1 MAIRNSISWA
11 RISNPRSGHNRF
23 HLARR
28 LVRVLCGA
36 AAFLMVFP
44 HLSTLATARIPASQN
59 VKHPPLRLLTKVE
72 EIRNL
77 SREESARGYSVH
89 VQAVVTFADLDRQ
102 ILFVQDRTGG
112 IFVDVPLESG
122 LSLKAGEL
130 VDIKGSTEVPDFAPD
145 LGKARISIVGHSA
158 LPTPIRL
165 SAESLESVTM
175 DCMWVEV
182 EGVVRS
188 LEVKGVSQYARQY
201 WEQDISTPKFR
212 TPNPMTLVRV
222 IVAVG
227 HSRIPVYVLHSQ
239 ALNPESYLGA
249 RVRVRGVRGSFFNQ
263 KNQVVGV
270 NLFVPGL
277 AQIQVVEAPPPIAA
291 VAMSSLMQYTAHGT
305 LNQRVKVEGV
315 VTLQDPGRALFI
327 ASAGSSTR
335 VETRQGEAFN
345 PGDYVEVVG
354 FPTMGDFSPLLED
367 ATVHRLRPGPE
378 VSPAPITAEKALT
391 AEGDGDLVRIDGR
404 LVGAGVAPE
413 GATWALEAGSVPFL
427 ARLPATSL
435 ANRKLPPIGEGSLL
449 RLTGVCVV
457 NADQNGRP
465 ISFEILL
472 RSPRDVMVLE
482 SPDWWTARRAL
493 TVLGLLL
500 VVVLFVLGWVY
511 LLRRQ
516 VNQQA
521 ELIRQKTAAEVAI
534 AKRFEY
540 VARATD
546 DALWE
551 VDLVTGT
558 FWASPTFT
566 ATYGSLPERI
576 PVDPA
581 AMAEGVHPDDRAKVV
596 GGISAAVQNRQTKWE
611 AECRL
616 RCLDGSYANVYARA
630 YIERDDGGRPKR
642 LIGALTDIT
651 ARKRAEE
658 ELRVSRQLL
667 QTTLYSLRDAVFI
680 LSFDKAEIL
689 DCNPAATEIF
699 GYSRGEMVG
708 RDTHFLHVDEAALL
722 EFRKRL
728 TAAVAEKGYL
738 QQFEFRMRRKG
749 GTIFPSSHSVTPL
762 RDNQGNDTGWV
773 SLVQDIAERK
783 RTEEALLL
791 SERRYR
797 DFVSHSHEAV
807 WRLEFDEPIPAG
819 LPEDEQ
825 VDRFIRHAYVAE
837 CNDAFACLWGTTQ
850 AKDVIGKHMKD
861 NPAFLE
867 QRVASIRMSAQ
878 AGWRSLTI
886 EYQGVDQTGNP
897 LTLLRTTVPIVENG
911 RLVRV
916 WGISHDLT
924 ELKRTEEALRQS
936 EERYRTLFENAT
948 VGIYRTTPGGRI
960 LMANPALMRMLGYER
975 FEELSARN
983 LEEEGFEPSY
993 PRRSF
998 REEIEREGVVRGLE
1012 VAWVKHD
1019 GSVIHV
1025 RESSRAICGEDGRVL
1040 YYDGVAEDITERKE
1054 AERRQN
1060 LAAEILGI
1068 LNRAGTLLGTIN
1080 EILRVVRQETGF
1092 DAVGVRL
1099 REGQDYPFFVQ
1110 EGFSEEFVRRENP
1123 LCSRGRDGRLLCDA
1137 DGHPLLECTCGLVL
1151 SGRTDPAHPLFTPG
1165 GSCWCNDT
1173 TPLLELP
1180 VEQDPRRQPR
1190 NRCIKEGY
1198 KSVAL
1203 IPIRMGDEIVG
1214 LLQLNDHHPDRF
1226 NADSIRFFEGIGTSI
1241 GVALARR
1248 QDAEAL
1254 RASEAEFRQSF
1265 DLSPVGTVM
1274 VGVDRRLIR
1283 CNPAFCRM
1291 LGYAEEEL
1299 RGKDFLEITHPD
1311 DIEIARQKMRAL
1323 LAGEVDRAQFQKRYV
1338 NKDGRVVWAEVT
1350 TGLVL
1355 DKGAPWHLLT
1365 IIQDITQRKLAEE
1378 ALTNA
1383 EEKFRKAFNA
1393 SPEPMSIRTIPDG
1406 RYVEVNEAFLRATGC
1421 RREEV
1426 HGKTVTEV
1434 GFRMMPED
1442 LSRMTAILD
1451 RDGKV
1456 RDFEAHLEWTSGQ
1469 VNHALISA
1477 ERIELSDEPHLL
1489 LVARDITER
1498 RRMEQAL
1505 EDRQRRYQDFISR
1518 SLDAVWRIEFEPPIA
1533 VDLPEEEFLASV
1545 LRRGRLAETNDA
1557 LARLLGFSSAADVIG
1572 KSLNE
1577 SVRESDEGR
1586 LASYR
1591 SMLQGGFRPRTI
1603 ALQGTGPDGKPQ
1615 YLLRTEVPIVEAGRL
1630 VRVWGMTRDIT
1641 ELRLAE
1647 EALKESE
1654 QRYRTLFENSAVG
1667 IYRTT
1672 PDGRVLAGNPAF
1684 ARMMGYS
1691 SFEELASRDLNAEGF
1706 EPQYSRGQFK
1716 EALEK
1721 AGGITGLESQW
1732 RRRDGSVIFVR
1743 EHARA
1748 IRDEAGQILY
1758 YEGVA
1763 EDITECKRAEQ
1774 KAAQLAAIV
1783 ESSNDAIFSA
1793 NMEGIITSWNK
1804 GATMLYG
1811 YEESEVIGRNV
1822 SMLVPPGV
1830 EDDTPQLL
1838 QGIQSGEYTEHHEVV
1853 RQRSDGQR
1861 IYLSRTISPIR
1872 DSEGRIVAVSK
1883 IARDITARR
1892 QAQEELRAAYDRL
1905 AKEVTERTRAE
1916 AEIVA
1921 LSQRLITAQEE
1932 ERTRLARELHDDL
1945 SQQIAA
1951 VGIGLSNIR
1960 RLIPERQREGR
1971 EEAERTCQ
1979 RLKQL
1984 GEGIRRLSHQLHP
1997 AILEHSGL
2005 VVALESY
2012 CAEFKSLTGVRAVVQ
2027 ADARLDN
2034 VPANPAL
2041 GIFRI
2046 AQEALQNVWKHSGT
2060 KKVVIHLARSGG
2072 QLRLCI
2078 SDQGSG
2084 FDPAHRHKS
2093 KGLGLVSMRE
2103 RAKLLGGTL
2112 TIESAKGRGTTVTAA
2127 IPLHAPRSARV
2138 SQAKPFLTA
2147 AAESGA

>member
-1 MAIRNSISWA
+1 MTIRNSISRA
-11 RISNPRSGHNRF
+11 RISNPRASHNRF
-23 HLARR
+23 RLARR
-28 LVRVLCGA
+28 LVRVFCGA

-44 HLSTLATARIPASQN
+44 HLSTLATARILPSQN
-59 VKHPPLRLLTKVE
+59 AKQPPLRLLTKVE

-77 SREESARGYSVH
+77 SREESGRGYSVH

-112 IFVDVPLESG
+112 IFVDVPLESD

-130 VDIKGSTEVPDFAPD
+130 VDIRGSTEVPDFAPD

-188 LEVKGVSQYARQY
+188 LEVKGVAQYARQY

-212 TPNPMTLVRV
+212 TPNPTTLVRV

-227 HSRIPVYVLHSQ
+227 RSRIPVYVQHSQ
-239 ALNPESYLGA
+239 ALNSESYLGT

-277 AQIQVVEAPPPIAA
+277 AQIQVVEAPPPIPA
-291 VAMSSLMQYTAHGT
+291 VGISSLMQYTAHGK

-327 ASAGSSTR
+327 ANAGSSAR
-335 VETRQGEAFN
+335 VETRQGEALN

-378 VSPAPITAEKALT
+378 VSPLPITAEKALT
-391 AEGDGDLVRIDGR
+391 AERDGDLVRIDGR

-435 ANRKLPPIGEGSLL
+435 GNRKLPPIGEGSLL

-465 ISFEILL
+465 ESFELLL
-472 RSPRDVMVLE
+472 RSPGDVMVLE
-482 SPDWWTARRAL
+482 SPAWWTARRAL
-493 TVLGLLL
+493 TLLGLLL
-500 VVVLFVLGWVY
+500 VVVLLVLGWVHF
-511 LLRRQ
+511 LRRQ

-521 ELIRQKTAAEVAI
+521 ELIRQKTATEVAI

-540 VARATD
+540 VARVTD

-581 AMAEGVHPDDRAKVV
+581 AMAEGVHPDDRANVV
-596 GGISAAVQNRQTKWE
+596 AGLSVAVQNRQTKWE
-611 AECRL
+611 AEYRR
-616 RCLDGSYANVYARA
+616 RCVDGFYANVYARA

-651 ARKRAEE
+651 ARIRAEE
-658 ELRVSRQLL
+658 ELRASRQLL
-667 QTTLYSLRDAVFI
+667 QTTLYSLRDAVFV

-699 GYSRGEMVG
+699 GYSREEMVG
-708 RDTHFLHVDEAALL
+708 REAGLLHVNESARL

-728 TAAVAEKGYL
+728 TAATAEKGYL
-738 QQFEFRMRRKG
+738 QQFEFRMRRKD
-749 GTIFPSSHSVTPL
+749 GTIFPTSHSVTPL
-762 RDNQGNDTGWV
+762 RDNQGNHTGWV
-773 SLVQDIAERK
+773 SLVQDITERK
-783 RTEEALLL
+783 RTEEALLQ

-825 VDRFIRHAYVAE
+825 VDRFMRHAYIAE
-837 CNDAFACLWGTTQ
+837 CNDAFAHLWGAPQ
-850 AKDVIGKHMKD
+850 ARDVIGKHMKD

-886 EYQGVDQTGNP
+886 EYQGIDQTGDP
-897 LTLLRTTVPIVENG
+897 LTLLRTTVPIIENG
-911 RLVRV
+911 KLVRI
-916 WGISHDLT
+916 WGLSHDLT

-960 LMANPALMRMLGYER
+960 LMANPALLRMLGYER
-975 FEELSARN
+975 FEELSARS
-983 LEEEGFEPSY
+983 LEGEGFEPSY

-1012 VAWVKHD
+1012 SAWRKRD

-1025 RESSRAICGEDGRVL
+1025 RESSRAICGEDGRAL
-1040 YYDGVAEDITERKE
+1040 CYDGVAEDITERK
-1054 AERRQN
+1054 
-1060 LAAEILGI
+1060 
-1068 LNRAGTLLGTIN
+1068 
-1080 EILRVVRQETGF
+1080 
-1092 DAVGVRL
+1092 
-1099 REGQDYPFFVQ
+1099 
-1110 EGFSEEFVRRENP
+1110 
-1123 LCSRGRDGRLLCDA
+1123 
-1137 DGHPLLECTCGLVL
+1137 
-1151 SGRTDPAHPLFTPG
+1151 
-1165 GSCWCNDT
+1165 
-1173 TPLLELP
+1173 
-1180 VEQDPRRQPR
+1180 
-1190 NRCIKEGY
+1190 
-1198 KSVAL
+1198 
-1203 IPIRMGDEIVG
+1203 
-1214 LLQLNDHHPDRF
+1214 
-1226 NADSIRFFEGIGTSI
+1226 
-1241 GVALARR
+1241 
-1248 QDAEAL
+1248 
-1254 RASEAEFRQSF
+1254 
-1265 DLSPVGTVM
+1265 
-1274 VGVDRRLIR
+1274 
-1283 CNPAFCRM
+1283 
-1291 LGYAEEEL
+1291 
-1299 RGKDFLEITHPD
+1299 
-1311 DIEIARQKMRAL
+1311 
-1323 LAGEVDRAQFQKRYV
+1323 
-1338 NKDGRVVWAEVT
+1338 
-1350 TGLVL
+1350 
-1355 DKGAPWHLLT
+1355 
-1365 IIQDITQRKLAEE
+1365 LAEE
-1378 ALTNA
+1378 ALKNA

-1393 SPEPMSIRTIPDG
+1393 SPEPMAIRTVPDG
-1406 RYVEVNEAFLRATGC
+1406 RYVEANDAFLRALGR

-1426 HGKTVTEV
+1426 HGKTVAEM
-1434 GFRMMPED
+1434 GFWMMPED
-1442 LSRMTAILD
+1442 LSRMTAILE

-1456 RDFEAHLEWTSGQ
+1456 RDFETDFEWTPGQ
-1469 VNHALISA
+1469 VSHVLVSA
-1477 ERIELSDEPHLL
+1477 ERIELSGEPHLL
-1489 LVARDITER
+1489 VVARDITER

-1505 EDRQRRYQDFISR
+1505 EDSQRRYQNFISR
-1518 SLDAVWRIEFEPPIA
+1518 SVDGVWRVEVEPPIA

-1557 LARLLGFSSAADVIG
+1557 NARLLGFGSAAAVIG

-1577 SVRESDEGR
+1577 LVPESDEGR

-1591 SMLQGGFRPRTI
+1591 SMFQAGFRPRTI
-1603 ALQGTGPDGKPQ
+1603 AFQVTGPDGKPQ
-1615 YLLRTEVPIVEAGRL
+1615 YLLRTEMPIVEDGRL
-1630 VRVWGMTRDIT
+1630 VRAWGMTRDIT

-1654 QRYRTLFENSAVG
+1654 QRYRTLFENSPVG

-1706 EPQYSRGQFK
+1706 EPEYSRGQFK

-1743 EHARA
+1743 ENARA
-1748 IRDEAGQILY
+1748 IRDDAGQILC
-1758 YEGVA
+1758 YEGTA
-1763 EDITECKRAEQ
+1763 EDITERKRAEQ

-1783 ESSNDAIFSA
+1783 ESSNDAIISA
-1793 NMEGIITSWNK
+1793 NLEGIITSWNK

-1822 SMLVPPGV
+1822 SILVPPGV
-1830 EDDTPQLL
+1830 QDDTPQLL
-1838 QGIQSGEYTEHHEVV
+1838 QRIQLGEHTEHHEVV

-1861 IYLSRTISPIR
+1861 IYISRTISPIR
-1872 DSEGRIVAVSK
+1872 DSEGRMVALST
-1883 IARDITARR
+1883 IARDITVRR
-1892 QAQEELRAAYDRL
+1892 QAQEELRAAHDRL
-1905 AKEVTERTRAE
+1905 AKEVIERTRAE

-1921 LSQRLITAQEE
+1921 LNQRLITAQEE
-1932 ERTRLARELHDDL
+1932 ERARLARELHDDL

-1951 VGIGLSNIR
+1951 VGIGLSNLR
-1960 RLIPERQREGR
+1960 RQIPERQREGR
-1971 EEAERTCQ
+1971 EEAERTFQ

-2012 CAEFKSLTGVRAVVQ
+2012 CAEFKSLTGVSAVVQ

-2046 AQEALQNVWKHSGT
+2046 TQEALQNVWKHSGT

-2072 QLRLCI
+2072 QLRLRV

-2084 FDPAHRHKS
+2084 FDPARRHKS

-2127 IPLHAPRSARV
+2127 IPLHVPRSARV

-2147 AAESGA
+2147 AAGSGA